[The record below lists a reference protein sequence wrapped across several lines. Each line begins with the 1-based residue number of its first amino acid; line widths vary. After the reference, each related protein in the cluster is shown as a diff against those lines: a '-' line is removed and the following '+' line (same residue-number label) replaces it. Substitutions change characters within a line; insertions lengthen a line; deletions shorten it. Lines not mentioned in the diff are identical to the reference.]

1 MAECIRTAAN
11 AAALAAGRAAR
22 TSAEICHLI
31 VVPSGHPAKP
41 VKLYAFPN

>member
-11 AAALAAGRAAR
+11 AAALAAVRAGR
-22 TSAEICHLI
+22 TSVEICHLI

-41 VKLYAFPN
+41 VKPYALPN

>member
-11 AAALAAGRAAR
+11 AAALAAVAAPP
-22 TSAEICHLI
+22 SEICHLI

-41 VKLYAFPN
+41 VKPYALPN